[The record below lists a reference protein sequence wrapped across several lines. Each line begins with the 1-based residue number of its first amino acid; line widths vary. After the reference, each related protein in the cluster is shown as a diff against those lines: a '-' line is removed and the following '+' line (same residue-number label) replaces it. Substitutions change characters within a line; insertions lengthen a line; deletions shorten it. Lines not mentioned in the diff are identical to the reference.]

1 MVKPKLTVQQ
11 TRWVSMALMALAAIL
26 LVDAIYQVG
35 MHIVWRQWLPSA
47 SAATPAATQPAST
60 QPASTQPGSTRPAS
74 SQPETRPKEG
84 PPGRQG
90 NADRPPK
97 PHEVSAAIKK
107 RNVFMPVPPKGHGMR
122 LTGVIGRIALFQ
134 KGGKT
139 VGIEEGQSAQG
150 IKVVSI
156 RDYDVTIEYDGKPET
171 MKLFSGAGG
180 GPGGPSMGGG
190 PSGGPPMPE
199 MRERAA
205 MPGRMRV
212 RPGLPEPG
220 ALKVEAGPGSMTAT
234 RPAEGRMPDINVIRS
249 P

>member
-26 LVDAIYQVG
+26 LVDVIYQAG
-35 MHIVWRQWLPSA
+35 MHIVWRRWLPSA
-47 SAATPAATQPAST
+47 SAATPTTTQPAST
-60 QPASTQPGSTRPAS
+60 QPASTQPAS
-74 SQPETRPKEG
+74 SQPETRSKEG
-84 PPGRQG
+84 PPGRQA

-134 KGGKT
+134 KGGQT
-139 VGIEEGQSAQG
+139 VGIEEGQSAHG

-171 MKLFSGAGG
+171 MKLFSGTGA

-199 MRERAA
+199 MRGRAE
-205 MPGRMRV
+205 PSGRIRV
-212 RPGLPEPG
+212 RPGSPEPG
-220 ALKVEAGPGSMTAT
+220 ALKMDAGPGSVTAT
-234 RPAEGRMPDINVIRS
+234 RPAEGKMPEINVIRS

>member
-26 LVDAIYQVG
+26 LIDVIYQGG
-35 MHIVWRQWLPSA
+35 MHIVWRRWLPSA
-47 SAATPAATQPAST
+47 SAAQPTAT

-97 PHEVSAAIKK
+97 PHEVNAAIKK
-107 RNVFMPVPPKGHGMR
+107 RNVFMPVPQRGHGMR

-134 KGGKT
+134 KGGQT
-139 VGIEEGQSAQG
+139 VGIEEGQSGQG

-156 RDYDVTIEYDGKPET
+156 RDYDVTIEYEGKPET
-171 MKLFSGAGG
+171 MKLFPDGGAGPR
-180 GPGGPSMGGG
+180 GPSMEGGPSMGGG
-190 PSGGPPMPE
+190 PPMPE
-199 MRERAA
+199 MRGRAA
-205 MPGRMRV
+205 MSGRMRV
-212 RPGLPEPG
+212 RPGSPEPG
-220 ALKVEAGPGSMTAT
+220 ALKVEAGPGSAMTT
-234 RPAEGRMPDINVIRS
+234 QPAEGKVPEINVIRS